1 MEDMEKLLQNMTK
14 MKEDMEQLQM
24 DLPKHKE
31 QYDKDGI
38 KLCVHGDGV
47 ISELSF
53 PAGTSAGAVEKAIN
67 EANLHMKGFITK
79 KMNAITPAEL
89 REQK

>member
-14 MKEDMEQLQM
+14 MKEDMEQLQT

-31 QYDKDGI
+31 QYDRDGI
-38 KLCVHGDGV
+38 RLCVHGDGI

-53 PAGTSAGAVEKAIN
+53 PAGTSAGAIEKAIN
-67 EANLHMKGFITK
+67 DANARMKTFITK
-79 KMNAITPAEL
+79 KMNEITPAEL